1 MKRKTSLC
9 SISSDRFL
17 SFIFY
22 FCNINAWLRV
32 WLLRDPFQWWIHNR
46 RLSDKLLATLL
57 DKETGHLHPIRLF
70 CFRDHR
76 SLQQLTFWS
85 DEDFFLFWLSSFL
98 WSILILSLSLYIY
111 IYTHI
116 HTHMYV
122 YIWIF
127 LFYK

>member
-1 MKRKTSLC
+1 MQHKLWQV
-9 SISSDRFL
+9 
-17 SFIFY
+17 SFFY
-22 FCNINAWLRV
+22 FFFGNINAWLRV

-46 RLSDKLLATLL
+46 GLSDKLLATLL

-76 SLQQLTFWS
+76 SLQQLTFWA

-98 WSILILSLSLYIY
+98 WRILILSLSLSLSLYIY
-111 IYTHI
+111 IYIYT
-116 HTHMYV
+116 HTHTHTYV
-122 YIWIF
+122 YLWIF